1 MNIERGKKYAL
12 NLLSLRMYTCSEVC
26 ERLIKKGTSPEDAE
40 EIIGWLL
47 NLGYLDDKKYAEF
60 YIEDAVKISNKG
72 LYRIKLEL
80 LKKGIAKSIVE
91 EAAENTEAN
100 VLDSLCE
107 YVRRRYGENTEFSYK
122 EMTKLKAHLA
132 RKGYS
137 YGEICECLDILEIKT
152 GRSEEY

>member
-1 MNIERGKKYAL
+1 MNIERAKKYAL
-12 NLLSLRMYTCSEVC
+12 NLLALRMYTCSEVYDK
-26 ERLIKKGTSPEDAE
+26 LTNKGTSSENAE
-40 EIIGWLL
+40 EVIGWLL
-47 NLGYLDDKKYAEF
+47 ELGYLDDKKYAEF
-60 YIEDAVKISNKG
+60 YIEDAVKISGKG

-100 VLDSLCE
+100 VLDALCE

-122 EMTKLKAHLA
+122 EMAKLKAHLA
-132 RKGYS
+132 RRGYS
-137 YGEICECLDILEIKT
+137 YGEICECLDILEIKI